1 MVRDPL
7 STLLAAESTSGETAL
22 ERAALALLVAVAGL
36 FFREAWQACRSRKE
50 QRSRD
55 RAILSALLREL
66 SMIAGVVGSITKDI
80 SKEHAMLAAE
90 QRWRLKPLVRLPT
103 ATYDLVKPHLPTA
116 LLAQKGAV
124 RYLLVLQAQCEY
136 TNALV
141 DQYMKWKTPEA
152 RGQPDQIE
160 TLLSFH
166 ESISE
171 SLHTVAGRLND
182 LHPLVVAAGQ
192 RVGGLNL
199 EGPIAQ

>member
-1 MVRDPL
+1 MVRCPL
-7 STLLAAESTSGETAL
+7 STLLGAESTSGETSL
-22 ERAALALLVAVAGL
+22 ERAAIALLVAVAGL
-36 FFREAWQACRSRKE
+36 LLREAWQAYRSHRE

-66 SMIAGVVGSITKDI
+66 SMIAGVVGSMTKDI
-80 SKEHAMLAAE
+80 NKERSMLAAE

-103 ATYDLVKPHLPTA
+103 ATYDLVKPHIPTA

-124 RYLLVLQAQCEY
+124 PCLAVLQAQCEY
-136 TNALV
+136 TNDLV

-160 TLLSFH
+160 TLWSFH

-171 SLHTVAGRLND
+171 SLHAVAGRLND
-182 LHPLVVAAGQ
+182 LRPLVVAAGQ